1 MNRCAVFVDAG
12 FALVA
17 GNYICTGRQS
27 RTAMNCRHE
36 PFIRAL
42 AGHASNDCGFPV
54 MRTYWY
60 DAAPDSGPTRQ
71 HKEIARLRDVK
82 LRLGRLSG
90 GRQKGVDAL
99 VYKDLITLAQE
110 RAIVT
115 AYLVSGDYDLREGV
129 VAAQDL
135 GVQVYLLGFE
145 TGNPSVA
152 TLAPALVREVDGF
165 EEFGQSFIEPYF
177 TEKEEGAEAPSPE
190 EFGRDFAFS
199 WVEEAEDEDVRRV
212 VESAPRIPSDVDG
225 HMLSEAE
232 QALGD
237 LRDRES
243 ARRELRS
250 GFWTAMKEM
259 QSEPLGSESGRSR

>member
-17 GNYICTGRQS
+17 GNYICAGRKS
-27 RTAMNCRHE
+27 RTAMNCRYE
-36 PFIRAL
+36 PLIRAIS
-42 AGHASNDCGFPV
+42 AEASGDCGLPV

-60 DAAPDSGPTRQ
+60 DAAPASGPTRE
-71 HKEIARLRDVK
+71 HEEIARLRDVK

-99 VYKDLITLAQE
+99 IYKDLITLAQE

-135 GVQVYLLGFE
+135 GVQVYLLGFQTE
-145 TGNPSVA
+145 NPTVA

-165 EEFGQSFIEPYF
+165 EEFGKEFIEPYF
-177 TEKEEGAEAPSPE
+177 TEIPEEPESEPPSPE
-190 EFGRDFAFS
+190 DFGREFAYM
-199 WVEEAEDEDVRRV
+199 WVEEAEDEAIKKVLD
-212 VESAPRIPSDVDG
+212 SAPRIPGDVDG
-225 HMLSEAE
+225 YLLSEAE
-232 QALGD
+232 KALGN
-237 LRDRES
+237 LRDKEPVRK
-243 ARRELRS
+243 ELRA
-250 GFWTAMKEM
+250 GFWAGMEEK
-259 QSEPLGSESGRSR
+259 S